1 MIITLLDANSF
12 INKIIKTEEMISII
26 AAVSKNGVIGVN
38 NTLPW
43 DLPKDLKRFKDLTTG
58 NVVIM
63 GRKTYESIGKALP
76 NRINIVVT
84 RDKNFFV
91 PGVLSANSLDSALL
105 KAGGNKDIFIIGG
118 GEIYKQSMDFVDKL
132 YITEVDM
139 EVEGDTTFPTISDKW
154 IVSNEEDFEGGKFLT
169 YSRNKVLAI

>member
-1 MIITLLDANSF
+1 
-12 INKIIKTEEMISII
+12 MISII
-26 AAVSKNGVIGVN
+26 AAVSKNGVIGVD

-43 DLPKDLKRFKDLTTG
+43 DLPVDLKRFKEITTG

-76 NRINIVVT
+76 NRVNIVVT

-91 PGVLSANSLDSALL
+91 SGVLSANSLDSALL
-105 KAGGNKDIFIIGG
+105 KAGNNKDIFIIGG
-118 GEIYKQSMDFVDKL
+118 GEIYRQSMDFVDKL

-154 IVSNEEDFEGGKFLT
+154 NVSNEEDFEGGKFLT
-169 YSRNKVLAI
+169 YSRDSFYM

>member
-1 MIITLLDANSF
+1 
-12 INKIIKTEEMISII
+12 MISII
-26 AAVSKNGVIGVN
+26 AAGSKNGVIGVD

-43 DLPKDLKRFKDLTTG
+43 DLPVDLKRFKEITTG

-76 NRINIVVT
+76 NRVNIVVT

-91 PGVLSANSLDSALL
+91 SGVLSANSLDSALL
-105 KAGGNKDIFIIGG
+105 KAGNNKDIFIIGG
-118 GEIYKQSMDFVDKL
+118 GEIYRQSMDFVDKL

-154 IVSNEEDFEGGKFLT
+154 NVSNEEDFEGGKFLT
-169 YSRNKVLAI
+169 YSRDSFYM

>member
-1 MIITLLDANSF
+1 
-12 INKIIKTEEMISII
+12 MISII
-26 AAVSKNGVIGVN
+26 AAVSKNGVIGVDN
-38 NTLPW
+38 KLPW
-43 DLPKDLKRFKDLTTG
+43 DLPEDLKKFKEITTG

-118 GEIYKQSMDFVDKL
+118 GEIYKQSMGFADKL

-139 EVEGDTTFPTISDKW
+139 EVEGDTTFPKISNTW
-154 IVSNEEDFEGGKFLT
+154 NISNEETFEGGKFLT
-169 YSRNKVLAI
+169 YTKNKVLTT

>member
-1 MIITLLDANSF
+1 
-12 INKIIKTEEMISII
+12 MISII
-26 AAVSKNGVIGVN
+26 AAVSKNGVIGVDN
-38 NTLPW
+38 KLPW
-43 DLPKDLKRFKDLTTG
+43 DLPEDLKKFKEITTG

-139 EVEGDTTFPTISDKW
+139 EVEGDTTFPTISDQW
-154 IVSNEEDFEGGKFLT
+154 SVIEENEFNGGWFVT
-169 YSRNKVLAI
+169 YKKAISLVK

>member
-1 MIITLLDANSF
+1 
-12 INKIIKTEEMISII
+12 MISII
-26 AAVSKNGVIGVN
+26 AAVSKNGVIGVDN
-38 NTLPW
+38 KLPW
-43 DLPKDLKRFKDLTTG
+43 DLPEDLKRFKEITTG
-58 NVVIM
+58 SVVIM

-118 GEIYKQSMDFVDKL
+118 GEIYKQSMGFADKL

-139 EVEGDTTFPTISDKW
+139 EVEGDTTFPTISDQW
-154 IVSNEEDFEGGKFLT
+154 NVIEENEFNGGWFVT
-169 YSRNKVLAI
+169 YKKNKVLTT

>member
-1 MIITLLDANSF
+1 
-12 INKIIKTEEMISII
+12 MISII
-26 AAVSKNGVIGVN
+26 AAVSKNGVIGVD

-43 DLPKDLKRFKDLTTG
+43 DLPVDLKRFKEITTG

-76 NRINIVVT
+76 NRVNIVVT

-91 PGVLSANSLDSALL
+91 SGVLSANSLDSALL
-105 KAGGNKDIFIIGG
+105 KAGNNKDIFIIGG
-118 GEIYKQSMDFVDKL
+118 GEIYRQSMDFVDKL

-154 IVSNEEDFEGGKFLT
+154 NVSNEEDFVGGKFLT
-169 YSRNKVLAI
+169 YSRDSFYM

>member
-1 MIITLLDANSF
+1 
-12 INKIIKTEEMISII
+12 MISII
-26 AAVSKNGVIGVN
+26 AAVSKNGVIGVD

-43 DLPKDLKRFKDLTTG
+43 DLPVDLKRFKEITTG

-76 NRINIVVT
+76 NRVNIVVT

-91 PGVLSANSLDSALL
+91 SGVLSANSLDSALL
-105 KAGGNKDIFIIGG
+105 KAGNNKDIFIIGG
-118 GEIYKQSMDFVDKL
+118 GEIYRQSMDFVDKL

-154 IVSNEEDFEGGKFLT
+154 NVSNEEDFEGGKFIFF
-169 YSRNKVLAI
+169 AISN

>member
-1 MIITLLDANSF
+1 
-12 INKIIKTEEMISII
+12 MISII
-26 AAVSKNGVIGVN
+26 AAVSKNGVIGVD

-43 DLPKDLKRFKDLTTG
+43 DLPVDLKWFKEITTG

-105 KAGGNKDIFIIGG
+105 KAGNNKDIFIIGG
-118 GEIYKQSMDFVDKL
+118 GEIYRQSMDFVDKL

-139 EVEGDTTFPTISDKW
+139 EVEGDTTFPTIPKRW

-169 YSRNKVLAI
+169 YSRDSFYM

>member
-1 MIITLLDANSF
+1 
-12 INKIIKTEEMISII
+12 MISII
-26 AAVSKNGVIGVN
+26 AAVSKNGVIGVD

-43 DLPKDLKRFKDLTTG
+43 DLPVDLKRFKEITTG

-76 NRINIVVT
+76 NRVNIVVT

-91 PGVLSANSLDSALL
+91 SGVLSVNSLDSALL
-105 KAGGNKDIFIIGG
+105 KAGNNKDIFIIGG
-118 GEIYKQSMDFVDKL
+118 GEIYRQSMDFVDKL

-154 IVSNEEDFEGGKFLT
+154 NVSNEEDFEGGKFLT
-169 YSRNKVLAI
+169 YSRDSFYM